1 MKHCTPTPLVIV
13 CKSICHH
20 AEYIDIPPIIPNG
33 YGGLKMTTPSNLVS
47 LRITEEDLALLDGRV
62 GLEGTRN
69 RSDVI
74 RMAIQQY
81 LKGQP
86 LLSGMDSVRI
96 PLGYG
101 DKMLLGQLYELQGT
115 TPETAAQEGLSLYIE
130 QAIKSRSELTQQ
142 LEDLLVQA
150 KSSTIRREEYHE

>member
-1 MKHCTPTPLVIV
+1 MPFLFVIT
-13 CKSICHH
+13 CKSIRHH
-20 AEYIDIPPIIPNG
+20 FRYIDKVSVLPTG
-33 YGGLKMTTPSNLVS
+33 YGGIKMATPSNLVS
-47 LRITEEDLALLDGRV
+47 LRITEEDLALLDSRV
-62 GLEGTRN
+62 GLEGARN

-74 RMAIQQY
+74 RLAIQQY

-130 QAIKSRSELTQQ
+130 RAIKARSELTQQ
-142 LEDLLVQA
+142 LDELLAEA
-150 KSSTIRREEYHE
+150 KGSTIRREEYHE